1 VVWLSTPVLLAV
13 FAFAFSVNAQEMS
26 LEDAA
31 MIYQMQA
38 ERLERQSRATCPKDY
53 AGIYAGKEV
62 NISVFHGYSE
72 QKEEKAYTAKE
83 TIDGDLSQA
92 LKSILTGPC
101 KGAMAACGFRTTL
114 REKNFA
120 RLEKTIGGKRVIL
133 KVQSTSVSKD
143 HLRNSAQDGL
153 YWEQQ
158 AMSKKVLQRFHQAL
172 RNDDVVFYSGHA
184 RGGGGALFEIQF
196 PAQIAINYIFRAPV
210 QPMLQAARAPE
221 SRLKL
226 LGIFACKS
234 TQNYTGLFNR
244 ANPGLRILSSDV
256 DILMPVAEQAL
267 LGALHAVLG
276 RKCAAQAA
284 QSIMPAPQVV
294 PANDQGQ
301 FNAIKVL

>member
-1 VVWLSTPVLLAV
+1 MFAVL
-13 FAFAFSVNAQEMS
+13 AFSANAQEMS

-31 MIYQMQA
+31 MIYHMQA
-38 ERLERQSRATCPKDY
+38 ERLERQTRATCPKDY
-53 AGIYAGKEV
+53 AGIYAGQEV

-72 QKEEKAYTAKE
+72 TKDEKAFMAKE
-83 TIDGDLSQA
+83 TIDGELSSA
-92 LKSILTGPC
+92 LRSILGGPC
-101 KGAMAACGFRTTL
+101 RGSFAACGFL
-114 REKNFA
+114 VVHSEKNYV
-120 RLEKTIGGKRVIL
+120 RMVKTIGGKRVIL
-133 KVQSTSVSKD
+133 KVHSTSVSKD

-153 YWEQQ
+153 YWDQQ
-158 AMSKKVLQRFHQAL
+158 AMSNKVLQRFHQAL

-184 RGGGGALFEIQF
+184 RAGGGALFEIQF
-196 PAQIAINYIFRAPV
+196 PAQIAINYVFRAPV

-234 TQNYTGLFNR
+234 WQNYSGLFSR
-244 ANPGLRILSSDV
+244 ANPNLRILSSDV

-276 RKCAAQAA
+276 RKCAPQAA

-294 PANDQGQ
+294 PAEDQGQ